1 LGNGVLSILIRFIR
15 KTLQAL
21 LGLALS
27 FVVLHTLVRIVRRF
41 YKFPIPHFL
50 VGLIDNPMRRRAM
63 PPELLAERHGL
74 QPGQVVLEIGP
85 GNGHYTLAVARRIT
99 PAGELVA
106 LDIQPQVIKSLNQRL
121 RQAGVKNVAA
131 HLGDVFNLPF
141 DAETFDA
148 IYLITVIGEI
158 PTPEHAISEFY
169 RVLKPGGTLAFSEAL
184 LDPDYPLASTLVKM
198 ATASGLRPKQKWGG
212 SFIYTLDFEK

>member
-1 LGNGVLSILIRFIR
+1 MRYILARFIQ
-15 KTLQAL
+15 KTLQTL

-27 FVVLHTLVRIVRRF
+27 FVALHTLVRIVRRF

-85 GNGHYTLAVARRIT
+85 GNGHYTLAAARRIT
-99 PAGELVA
+99 PTGELVA
-106 LDIQPQVIKSLNQRL
+106 LDIQPQVIKSLQQRL
-121 RQAGVKNVAA
+121 HQAGVKNVVA

-141 DAETFDA
+141 NSGTFDA

-158 PTPEHAISEFY
+158 PTPERAVSEFY

-184 LDPDYPLASTLVKM
+184 LDPDYPLATTLVSM
-198 ATASGLRPKQKWGG
+198 ATGCGFHPKHKWGG
-212 SFIYTLDFEK
+212 FFIYTLVFEK